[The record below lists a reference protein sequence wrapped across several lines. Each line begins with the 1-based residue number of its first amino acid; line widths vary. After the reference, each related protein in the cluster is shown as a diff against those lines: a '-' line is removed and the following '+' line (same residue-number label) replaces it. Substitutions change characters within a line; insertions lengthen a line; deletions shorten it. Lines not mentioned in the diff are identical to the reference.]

1 MNSSDLEKLKK
12 YLKEEM
18 VKIKLKRIDT
28 EKKVIVEALL
38 KSSAISFIISLEFAR
53 KQRFKLKKTERLVY
67 VRNVDGIFMSD
78 IVHT

>member
-1 MNSSDLEKLKK
+1 MNSSDLEKFKK
-12 YLKEEM
+12 YLKEEI

>member
-1 MNSSDLEKLKK
+1 
-12 YLKEEM
+12 M

-28 EKKVIVEALL
+28 EEEVIVEALL
-38 KSSAISFIISLEFAR
+38 KSSVTSFIMSLEFAR

-67 VRNVDGIFMSD
+67 MRNVDGIFMSG